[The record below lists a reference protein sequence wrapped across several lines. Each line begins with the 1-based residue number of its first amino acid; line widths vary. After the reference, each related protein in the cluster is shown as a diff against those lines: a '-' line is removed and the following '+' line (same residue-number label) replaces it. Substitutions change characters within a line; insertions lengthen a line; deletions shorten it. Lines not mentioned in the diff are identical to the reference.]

1 MEAKAIAKYV
11 RVSPRKAG
19 QICSLVRGKNVD
31 EALAILKFTPR
42 GAAADIAKVVKS
54 AKANAENNHEMNAEN
69 LYIASIVANQG
80 PTIKRFMPR
89 AQGRATMIR
98 KRTSHIE
105 VVVKEKNKD
114 TKWAKAIV
122 EAYRSKE
129 FKEYLD
135 KNNNG
140 LWYVPSYN

>member
-69 LYIASIVANQG
+69 LYIESIVANQG

-105 VVVKEKNKD
+105 VVVKEKK
-114 TKWAKAIV
+114 
-122 EAYRSKE
+122 
-129 FKEYLD
+129 
-135 KNNNG
+135 
-140 LWYVPSYN
+140 

>member
-19 QICSLVRGKNVD
+19 QICSLVRGKDVN

-89 AQGRATMIR
+89 AKGRATMIR

-105 VVVKEKNKD
+105 VVLKEKK
-114 TKWAKAIV
+114 
-122 EAYRSKE
+122 
-129 FKEYLD
+129 
-135 KNNNG
+135 
-140 LWYVPSYN
+140 

>member
-105 VVVKEKNKD
+105 VVLKEKKIVTDRREING
-114 TKWAKAIV
+114 TK
-122 EAYRSKE
+122 
-129 FKEYLD
+129 
-135 KNNNG
+135 G
-140 LWYVPSYN
+140 

>member
-42 GAAADIAKVVKS
+42 GAAVDIAKVVKS

-69 LYIASIVANQG
+69 LYIESIVANQG

-105 VVVKEKNKD
+105 VVVKEKK
-114 TKWAKAIV
+114 
-122 EAYRSKE
+122 
-129 FKEYLD
+129 
-135 KNNNG
+135 
-140 LWYVPSYN
+140 

>member
-1 MEAKAIAKYV
+1 MEAKATAKYV

-19 QICSLVRGKNVD
+19 QICDLVRGKNVD

-69 LYIASIVANQG
+69 LYIESIVANQG

-105 VVVKEKNKD
+105 VVVKEKK
-114 TKWAKAIV
+114 
-122 EAYRSKE
+122 
-129 FKEYLD
+129 
-135 KNNNG
+135 
-140 LWYVPSYN
+140 